1 MMRADVSD
9 FARIGDDR
17 EVPARREVP
26 SVTEGGGG
34 GARGTRV
41 SVITPVLNGQGTIE
55 DTIRSVAGQR
65 YPDIEYL
72 VVDNGSTDATLDI
85 VGRYRHAVSA
95 VIGEGRKGI
104 YPAMNRGIQSA
115 HGEIIGILNADD
127 CYADEG
133 VIEKVTGALL
143 ARNADVCWGDLVYVD
158 RIHPEK
164 VLRYWRSSEYRKG
177 IFEKGWMPP
186 HPTFFV
192 KKWVYDRYGVFD
204 LAYRF
209 AADYELML
217 RFLHTCGVRGA
228 YIPELLVRM
237 RIGGMTNRG
246 IGNIIRKSREDY
258 RALRLHD
265 VRGRLCALAMKNISK
280 LPQFFRRPPEA
291 RRGEAAAS

>member
-1 MMRADVSD
+1 
-9 FARIGDDR
+9 
-17 EVPARREVP
+17 
-26 SVTEGGGG
+26 
-34 GARGTRV
+34 
-41 SVITPVLNGQGTIE
+41 
-55 DTIRSVAGQR
+55 
-65 YPDIEYL
+65 
-72 VVDNGSTDATLDI
+72 
-85 VGRYRHAVSA
+85 
-95 VIGEGRKGI
+95 
-104 YPAMNRGIQSA
+104 
-115 HGEIIGILNADD
+115 
-127 CYADEG
+127 
-133 VIEKVTGALL
+133 
-143 ARNADVCWGDLVYVD
+143 
-158 RIHPEK
+158 
-164 VLRYWRSSEYRKG
+164 
-177 IFEKGWMPP
+177 MPP

-217 RFLHTCGVRGA
+217 RLLHTCGVRGA